1 MKNYEVYS
9 SAYLASAL
17 AQQQLR
23 QEKMNLDY
31 EQKRKSLEGI
41 VGDLNRQKIELIRQL
56 RIFSD
61 SGSVSTRTS
70 PTEITESAIP
80 ADLKTARAMVESL
93 INTAVGAKTAQA
105 DETAAALQTVG
116 EGGGVYDDV
125 SRIASNASKANSKKQ
140 AVNTFRAAR
149 RLALDSD
156 QHKAAVGTGVMAA
169 IASYNKAFEDQP
181 HMIIT
186 PDDMKYEQRQV
197 DVEGGTSTEVRTT
210 MRDPRALARLTE
222 ELDLVQSEL
231 ETFREDLTTLT
242 PEQAELRLGRG
253 NPYLQPLQNLR
264 EYRQMRSQADRL
276 RSMSDK
282 EKAFYSAIKR
292 HQSGETT
299 DKDYSFI
306 LDAIVGVKGSGQNFD
321 AVFDQLD
328 ALRVDGEDMN
338 DLLLAY
344 VDVMSKGQPGG
355 VNLTPQ
361 VEAERKSEDAA
372 AESASR
378 FKQFLERPREVILL
392 NVPPPSAGAGVEGE
406 PQLTLREARQ
416 MDRNAARE
424 KRRIDRAAEN
434 IPLPPSFAEMTDEQ
448 KADFLYEYY
457 GYEFMGRGPSSES
470 STGTVFGKS
479 ETQEFLENVSKSA
492 REEARDLEKEER
504 DLEEEARDG

>member
-56 RIFSD
+56 RSFSD
-61 SGSVSTRTS
+61 TGSVSTRTS

-93 INTAVGAKTAQA
+93 TKTAVGAKTAQM
-105 DETAAALQTVG
+105 DETAAVRQTVG
-116 EGGGVYDDV
+116 TGGGVYDDV
-125 SRIASNASKANSKKQ
+125 SRIANNASKVNSKKQ

-156 QHKAAVGTGVMAA
+156 QHKAAVGAGVMAA

-186 PDDMKYEQRQV
+186 QDDMQYEQRQV

-231 ETFREDLTTLT
+231 ETYRGKLMDLT

-264 EYRQMRSQADRL
+264 EYRQMRSQARSQAERL
-276 RSMSDK
+276 RSMTDK
-282 EKAFYSAIKR
+282 EKAFYSAIRR
-292 HQSGETT
+292 HQAGETADQDYTYLIPALLTQRGEGVDFNTLFDTIETLKT
-299 DKDYSFI
+299 DD
-306 LDAIVGVKGSGQNFD
+306 
-321 AVFDQLD
+321 
-328 ALRVDGEDMN
+328 EDIN
-338 DLLLAY
+338 DIMLAY
-344 VDVMSKGQPGG
+344 VAELAKQQPKNVDISQQVQAEEQAEAKAEDEGARIQQLLDRLREVDLRPQFMRGG
-355 VNLTPQ
+355 VPQ
-361 VEAERKSEDAA
+361 
-372 AESASR
+372 
-378 FKQFLERPREVILL
+378 PRL
-392 NVPPPSAGAGVEGE
+392 PGVEGE
-406 PQLTLREARQ
+406 PELTLREARQ

-424 KRRIDRAAEN
+424 ERRIDRAAKN
-434 IPLPPSFAEMTDEQ
+434 RPLPPNFAEMTPGQ
-448 KADFLYEYY
+448 KADFLYEYG

-470 STGTVFGKS
+470 STDTVFDTS
-479 ETQEFLENVSKSA
+479 ETQERMKRIGRSA
-492 REEARDLEKEER
+492 REEARD
-504 DLEEEARDG
+504 G